1 MGRNLRED
9 KDMSTFLDAI
19 AKLEGK
25 FVEVGTQGEWSD
37 KGQIHSVG
45 QDHLVLLQPNS
56 DRLIVVKI
64 AALEYIKELP
74 VPGGGRVTG
83 RSTK

>member
-1 MGRNLRED
+1 
-9 KDMSTFLDAI
+9 MSSFLDVV

-37 KGQIHSVG
+37 KGKLQSVG

-56 DRLIVVKI
+56 DRIIIIKLGS
-64 AALEYIKELP
+64 LEYIKEIPMPGP
-74 VPGGGRVTG
+74 VRSGGRTV
-83 RSTK
+83 K